1 MAKNIG
7 LLALQGAFREH
18 GNAMRALG
26 CDVSELRQKKH
37 LAGIDAMIIPGG
49 ESTAIGKLLVDLDM
63 LDTVREMIREGL
75 PVYGSCAGL
84 ILLCKTIIGSEQP
97 RLGLLDA
104 AVRRNAFG
112 RQVDSFECNLP
123 VPVLGDAPFPAVFIR
138 APLIESAG
146 PEVDVLAEVE
156 MGGQNKPVA
165 VRQGNILATSFHPEL
180 TDDMRFHRYFLAYDL
195 KMGGGNA
202 PYPI

>member
-1 MAKNIG
+1 MTKNIG

-63 LDTVREMIREGL
+63 LDTVREMLREGL

-180 TDDMRFHRYFLAYDL
+180 TDDMRFHRYFLD
-195 KMGGGNA
+195 M
-202 PYPI
+202 I

>member
-1 MAKNIG
+1 MTKNIG

-180 TDDMRFHRYFLAYDL
+180 TDDMRFHRYFLD
-195 KMGGGNA
+195 M
-202 PYPI
+202 I

>member
-63 LDTVREMIREGL
+63 LDTVREMLREGL

-104 AVRRNAFG
+104 AVRRT
-112 RQVDSFECNLP
+112 
-123 VPVLGDAPFPAVFIR
+123 
-138 APLIESAG
+138 
-146 PEVDVLAEVE
+146 AEVE

-180 TDDMRFHRYFLAYDL
+180 TDDMRFHRYFLD
-195 KMGGGNA
+195 M
-202 PYPI
+202 I

>member
-63 LDTVREMIREGL
+63 LDTVREMLREGL

-84 ILLCKTIIGSEQP
+84 ILLCKTIIGSEQL

-180 TDDMRFHRYFLAYDL
+180 TDDMRFHRYFLD
-195 KMGGGNA
+195 M
-202 PYPI
+202 I

>member
-18 GNAMRALG
+18 CNAMRALG

-180 TDDMRFHRYFLAYDL
+180 TDDMRFHRYFLD
-195 KMGGGNA
+195 M
-202 PYPI
+202 I

>member
-165 VRQGNILATSFHPEL
+165 VRQGNILAASFHPEL
-180 TDDMRFHRYFLAYDL
+180 TDDMRFHRYFLD
-195 KMGGGNA
+195 M
-202 PYPI
+202 I

>member
-180 TDDMRFHRYFLAYDL
+180 TDDMRFHRYFLD
-195 KMGGGNA
+195 M
-202 PYPI
+202 I

>member
-18 GNAMRALG
+18 CNAMRALG

-146 PEVDVLAEVE
+146 PEVDVLAEVG

-180 TDDMRFHRYFLAYDL
+180 TDDMRFHRYFLD
-195 KMGGGNA
+195 M
-202 PYPI
+202 I

>member
-1 MAKNIG
+1 
-7 LLALQGAFREH
+7 
-18 GNAMRALG
+18 MRALG

-180 TDDMRFHRYFLAYDL
+180 TDDMRFHRYFLD
-195 KMGGGNA
+195 M
-202 PYPI
+202 I

>member
-1 MAKNIG
+1 MTKNIG

-37 LAGIDAMIIPGG
+37 LAGIDAMIIPGS

-180 TDDMRFHRYFLAYDL
+180 TDDMRFHRYFLD
-195 KMGGGNA
+195 M
-202 PYPI
+202 I

>member
-1 MAKNIG
+1 MTKNIG

-49 ESTAIGKLLVDLDM
+49 ESTAIGKLLVDLGM

-180 TDDMRFHRYFLAYDL
+180 TDDMRFHRYFLD
-195 KMGGGNA
+195 M
-202 PYPI
+202 I

>member
-18 GNAMRALG
+18 CNAMRALG

-180 TDDMRFHRYFLAYDL
+180 TDDMRFHRYFLDML
-195 KMGGGNA
+195 
-202 PYPI
+202 

>member
-180 TDDMRFHRYFLAYDL
+180 TDRSEERRVGKECYS
-195 KMGGGNA
+195 
-202 PYPI
+202 

>member
-26 CDVSELRQKKH
+26 CDVSELRQEKH

-180 TDDMRFHRYFLAYDL
+180 TDDMRFHRYFLD
-195 KMGGGNA
+195 M
-202 PYPI
+202 I

>member
-63 LDTVREMIREGL
+63 LDTVREMLREGL

-180 TDDMRFHRYFLAYDL
+180 TDDMRFHRYFLD
-195 KMGGGNA
+195 M
-202 PYPI
+202 I

>member
-1 MAKNIG
+1 MTKNIG

-18 GNAMRALG
+18 CNAMRALG

-180 TDDMRFHRYFLAYDL
+180 TDDMRFHRYFLD
-195 KMGGGNA
+195 M
-202 PYPI
+202 I

>member
-18 GNAMRALG
+18 CNAMRALG

-63 LDTVREMIREGL
+63 LDTVREMLREGL

-180 TDDMRFHRYFLAYDL
+180 TDDMRFHRYFLD
-195 KMGGGNA
+195 M
-202 PYPI
+202 I

>member
-165 VRQGNILATSFHPEL
+165 VRQGNILATAFHPEL
-180 TDDMRFHRYFLAYDL
+180 TDDMRFHRYFLD
-195 KMGGGNA
+195 M
-202 PYPI
+202 I

>member
-1 MAKNIG
+1 MTKNIG

-63 LDTVREMIREGL
+63 LDTVRKMIREGL

-180 TDDMRFHRYFLAYDL
+180 TDDMRFHRYFLD
-195 KMGGGNA
+195 M
-202 PYPI
+202 I